1 MDREVVLITGASRG
15 IGASTAKLFASH
27 NYNVVI
33 GYCSDENRAK
43 EVENE
48 IKSLYD
54 VDTMVVHVDI
64 SSEDSVKN
72 MVNEVIHRFSH
83 IDVLI
88 NNAGIAIDTL
98 YQDKTVE
105 NFKKTIDTNVIGTF
119 LVSKYVGDHM
129 YENKK
134 GNIINLSSTNG
145 MHQYFPMCLD
155 YDASKAA
162 IISLTHNLSVQYAPY
177 IRVNAI
183 APGWVATQNEIKEL
197 DKDYIELEEQN
208 IFIRRFANPLEIA
221 KVIYFLASDDAS
233 YINNE
238 VITVD
243 GGTRHAETC

>member
-1 MDREVVLITGASRG
+1 MDRDVVLVTGASRG

-33 GYCSDENRAK
+33 GYCNDENKAK
-43 EVENE
+43 EVESE

-54 VDTMVVHVDI
+54 VDTMVIHVDI
-64 SSEDSVKN
+64 SNEELVKN
-72 MVNEVIHRFSH
+72 MVKEVIHRFSH
-83 IDVLI
+83 IDVLV

-105 NFKKTIDTNVIGTF
+105 NFRKTIDTNVIGTF

-145 MHQYFPMCLD
+145 MHQYFPMSLD

-177 IRVNAI
+177 IRVNAV

-197 DKDYIELEEQN
+197 DKDYIKLEEQN
-208 IFIRRFANPLEIA
+208 ILIHRFADPIEIA

-243 GGTRHAETC
+243 GGTRHA